1 MHLTCPHRVPCLLIF
16 VEEKIKKL
24 AYTGIRT
31 HDLEKDFPLLNH
43 LSHHNSNNPVNPTPY
58 LKSDFFF
65 IFRAKDFDDLSREIA
80 PPVIERLRRT
90 YAHVDDIDL
99 FPG

>member
-1 MHLTCPHRVPCLLIF
+1 V
-16 VEEKIKKL
+16 L
-24 AYTGIRT
+24 AS
-31 HDLEKDFPLLNH
+31 F
-43 LSHHNSNNPVNPTPY
+43 S
-58 LKSDFFF
+58 
-65 IFRAKDFDDLSREIA
+65 FRAKDFDDLAREIA

>member
-1 MHLTCPHRVPCLLIF
+1 MFKDLRLQNFDDWFAKHFIFESNVLVFIF
-16 VEEKIKKL
+16 VC
-24 AYTGIRT
+24 
-31 HDLEKDFPLLNH
+31 
-43 LSHHNSNNPVNPTPY
+43 
-58 LKSDFFF
+58 

-99 FPG
+99 FPGQKSSYLDYFRLPFLSLSSFEPL